1 MDSLSFYLS
10 EKVPLSFISEGC
22 SVWSSFFGWQFFL
35 LTHGKYC
42 PILSWPVK
50 FLLSSLLSV
59 LEEFLV
65 SYKFY
70 FLGAFEIFS
79 FALNFGSFRLM
90 CL

>member
-1 MDSLSFYLS
+1 MSSHSFFLS

-22 SVWSSFFGWQFFL
+22 SVWSRFFGWQFFL
-35 LTHGKYC
+35 LTLGIYC

-65 SYKFY
+65 GYK
-70 FLGAFEIFS
+70 LLFS
-79 FALNFGSFRLM
+79 WCF
-90 CL
+90 